1 MTQGPEAPLP
11 GLFFPAHLPQTG
23 LNAKGP
29 QMEPTRKP
37 LPPKAQPDRPA
48 MRPATVAL
56 DGGLEPNPITGA
68 IQPDI
73 SMSVNNLFTPG
84 SAGFSAEGADLADL
98 PFLYARWT
106 NPTTRA
112 LEARL
117 AALEGAED
125 ALTTATGVAAIA
137 ATFLGLLKSGDHLV
151 ISEVCYAGAFE
162 LATRILPDLGIEV
175 TPVNLSDLAATRAAL
190 RPNTRLI
197 HAESPCNPILRLT
210 DLAALSALA
219 HEAGALL
226 SVDSTLATPV
236 ITRPL
241 NHGVDLVIHSLTK
254 FMNGHG
260 DALGGAVIGRKDLI
274 AHLRARSGVYLGAT
288 LSAQNAWLI
297 LRGLDTLYPR
307 IRTASANAAR
317 LADWLE
323 AHPKVTRVIYPGLE
337 SHPQHALAAQ
347 QMALPGGM
355 IAFQTADTE
364 AMSRQL
370 ADRLHII
377 HYAFSLGHQRSIC
390 VLIPTA
396 EIQASTFRMEGEAL
410 ARYRNWAGDGLFRL
424 SVGLEDPDDLIED
437 LGRALG

>member
-1 MTQGPEAPLP
+1 MLTRG
-11 GLFFPAHLPQTG
+11 H
-23 LNAKGP
+23 KGP
-29 QMEPTRKP
+29 LMELFQKP
-37 LPPKAQPDRPA
+37 NPARPRDA
-48 MRPATVAL
+48 MSDLRPATTAL
-56 DGGLEPNPITGA
+56 NGGLVPNPVTGA

-84 SAGFSAEGADLADL
+84 TAGFSAEGADLADL

-137 ATFLGLLKSGDHLV
+137 ATFLGLLKAGDHLIV
-151 ISEVCYAGAFE
+151 SEVCYAGAFE

-175 TPVNLSDLAATRAAL
+175 TPVNLSDLDATRAAL

-241 NHGVDLVIHSLTK
+241 DLGVDLVIHSLTK

-260 DALGGAVIGRKDLI
+260 DALGGAVIGRKELI
-274 AHLRARSGVYLGAT
+274 AALRARSGVYLGAT

-317 LADWLE
+317 LAGWLE
-323 AHPKVTRVIYPGLE
+323 AHPAVTRVIYPGLP
-337 SHPQHALAAQ
+337 SHPQHALAQA

-355 IAFQTADTE
+355 IVFQTADPQ
-364 AMSRQL
+364 AMSHQL
-370 ADRLHII
+370 ADRLQII

-390 VLIPTA
+390 VLIPTE
-396 EIQASTFRMEGEAL
+396 EIQTSTFRMQGPAL
-410 ARYRNWAGDGLFRL
+410 ARYRDWAGDGLFRL
-424 SVGLEDPDDLIED
+424 SVGLEDPEDLIED
-437 LGRALG
+437 LARALG

>member
-1 MTQGPEAPLP
+1 
-11 GLFFPAHLPQTG
+11 
-23 LNAKGP
+23 
-29 QMEPTRKP
+29 MELTHSP
-37 LPPKAQPDRPA
+37 LPPKAPTDRPA
-48 MRPATVAL
+48 LRPATAAL
-56 DGGLEPNPITGA
+56 DGGLVPNPATGA

-73 SMSVNNLFTPG
+73 SMSVNNIFIPG

-125 ALTTATGVAAIA
+125 ALATATGVAAIA
-137 ATFLGLLKSGDHLV
+137 ATFLGLLKAGDHLL

-162 LATRILPDLGIEV
+162 LATRILPDLGIQV
-175 TPVNLSDLAATRAAL
+175 TAVNLSDLAATRAAL

-210 DLAALSALA
+210 DLTALSALA

-241 NHGVDLVIHSLTK
+241 EHGGDLVIHSLTK

-260 DALGGAVIGRKDLI
+260 DALGGAVIGRKELI
-274 AHLRARSGVYLGAT
+274 ARLRARSGVYLGAT

-297 LRGLDTLYPR
+297 LRGLDTLFPR
-307 IRTASANAAR
+307 LRTASANAVR
-317 LADWLE
+317 LAAWLE
-323 AHPKVTRVIYPGLE
+323 AHPKVTRVIYPGLK
-337 SHPQHALAAQ
+337 SHPQHDLVAR

-355 IAFQTADTE
+355 IAFQVADPE
-364 AMSRQL
+364 AMSHQL
-370 ADRLHII
+370 AERLRII

-410 ARYRNWAGDGLFRL
+410 TRYRDWAGDGLFRL

-437 LGRALG
+437 LAQALT

>member
-1 MTQGPEAPLP
+1 MELFQKPEPAKPRKTAPAL
-11 GLFFPAHLPQTG
+11 
-23 LNAKGP
+23 
-29 QMEPTRKP
+29 
-37 LPPKAQPDRPA
+37 
-48 MRPATVAL
+48 RPATAAL
-56 DGGLEPNPITGA
+56 NGGLMPNPVTGA

-73 SMSVNNLFTPG
+73 SMSVNNVFAPG
-84 SAGFSAEGADLADL
+84 SAGFSAEGADLGEL

-137 ATFLGLLKSGDHLV
+137 ATFLGLLKSGDHLIV
-151 ISEVCYAGAFE
+151 SEVCYAGAFE

-175 TPVNLSDLAATRAAL
+175 TPVNLSDLEATRAAL

-210 DLAALSALA
+210 DLAALASLA

-241 NHGVDLVIHSLTK
+241 DLGVDLVIHSLTK

-260 DALGGAVIGRKDLI
+260 DALGGAVIGRKALI
-274 AHLRARSGVYLGAT
+274 SALRARSGVYLGAT

-307 IRTASANAAR
+307 IRTASANAQR
-317 LADWLE
+317 LAGWLE
-323 AHPKVTRVIYPGLE
+323 AHPKITRVIYPGLP
-337 SHPQHALAAQ
+337 SHPQYTLAQA

-355 IAFQTADTE
+355 IAFQASDPQ
-364 AMSRQL
+364 AMSHQL
-370 ADRLHII
+370 ADRLQII

-390 VLIPTA
+390 VLIPT
-396 EIQASTFRMEGEAL
+396 EDIQTSTFRMQGPAL
-410 ARYRNWAGDGLFRL
+410 ARYRDWAGDGLFRL
-424 SVGLEDPDDLIED
+424 SVGLEDAEDLIED
-437 LGRALG
+437 LARALG

>member
-1 MTQGPEAPLP
+1 
-11 GLFFPAHLPQTG
+11 
-23 LNAKGP
+23 
-29 QMEPTRKP
+29 MELTRKP
-37 LPPKAQPDRPA
+37 LPPRPQNPA
-48 MRPATVAL
+48 PKMRPATLAL
-56 DGGLEPNPITGA
+56 DGGLVPNPMTGA

-73 SMSVNNLFTPG
+73 SMSVNNVFAPG

-98 PFLYARWT
+98 PYLYARWT

-112 LEARL
+112 LETRL

-125 ALTTATGVAAIA
+125 ALATATGVAAIA
-137 ATFLGLLKSGDHLV
+137 ATFLGLLKAGDHLIV
-151 ISEVCYAGAFE
+151 SEVCYAGAFE
-162 LATRILPDLGIEV
+162 LATRILPDLGIQV
-175 TPVNLSDLAATRAAL
+175 TAVNLSDLAATRAAL

-210 DLAALSALA
+210 DLAALATLA

-241 NHGVDLVIHSLTK
+241 EHRVDLVIHSLTK

-260 DALGGAVIGRKDLI
+260 DALGGAVIGRKELI
-274 AHLRARSGVYLGAT
+274 ARLRARAGVYLGAT
-288 LSAQNAWLI
+288 LSAHNAWLI

-307 IRTASANAAR
+307 LRTASDNAQR
-317 LADWLE
+317 LAAWLE
-323 AHPKVTRVIYPGLE
+323 AQPCIARVTYPGLA
-337 SHPQHALAAQ
+337 SHPQHALARR

-355 IAFQTADTE
+355 IAFQVTNPD
-364 AMSRQL
+364 AMAGQL
-370 ADRLHII
+370 ADRLRII

-410 ARYRNWAGDGLFRL
+410 ARYRDWAGDGVFRL
-424 SVGLEDPDDLIED
+424 SVGLEDPEDLIED
-437 LGRALG
+437 LAQALGV

>member
-1 MTQGPEAPLP
+1 
-11 GLFFPAHLPQTG
+11 
-23 LNAKGP
+23 
-29 QMEPTRKP
+29 MELTRKP
-37 LPPKAQPDRPA
+37 LPPKPQTAAPN
-48 MRPATVAL
+48 MRPATLAL
-56 DGGLEPNPITGA
+56 DGGLVPNPVTGA

-73 SMSVNNLFTPG
+73 SMSVNNVFAPG

-112 LEARL
+112 LETRL

-125 ALTTATGVAAIA
+125 ALCTATGVAAIA
-137 ATFLGLLKSGDHLV
+137 ATFLGLLKAGDHLI
-151 ISEVCYAGAFE
+151 ISEVCYAGAYE
-162 LATRILPDLGIEV
+162 LATRILPDLGIQV
-175 TPVNLSDLAATRAAL
+175 TAVNLSDLAATRAAL

-210 DLAALSALA
+210 DLAALATLA

-241 NHGVDLVIHSLTK
+241 EHGVDLVIHSLTK

-260 DALGGAVIGRKDLI
+260 DALGGAVIGRKELI
-274 AHLRARSGVYLGAT
+274 ARLRARSGVYLGAT
-288 LSAQNAWLI
+288 LSAHNAWLI

-307 IRTASANAAR
+307 LRTASQNAQR
-317 LADWLE
+317 LAEWLE
-323 AHPKVTRVIYPGLE
+323 AQPGITRVTYPGLA
-337 SHPQHALAAQ
+337 SHPQNALARS

-355 IAFQTADTE
+355 IAFQVANPE
-364 AMSRQL
+364 AMAQQL
-370 ADRLHII
+370 ADRLRII

-396 EIQASTFRMEGEAL
+396 DIQASTFRMEGAAL
-410 ARYRNWAGDGLFRL
+410 ARYRDWAGEGVFRL
-424 SVGLEDPDDLIED
+424 SVGLEDPEDLIED
-437 LGRALG
+437 LAQALGV

>member
-1 MTQGPEAPLP
+1 MLTRG
-11 GLFFPAHLPQTG
+11 H
-23 LNAKGP
+23 KGP
-29 QMEPTRKP
+29 LMELFQKP
-37 LPPKAQPDRPA
+37 NPARPRDA
-48 MRPATVAL
+48 MSDLRPATTAL
-56 DGGLEPNPITGA
+56 NGGLVPNPVTGA

-84 SAGFSAEGADLADL
+84 TAGFSAEGADLADL

-137 ATFLGLLKSGDHLV
+137 ATFLGLLKAGDHLIV
-151 ISEVCYAGAFE
+151 SEVCYAGAFE

-175 TPVNLSDLAATRAAL
+175 SPVNLSDLDATRAAL

-241 NHGVDLVIHSLTK
+241 DLGVDLVIHSLTK

-260 DALGGAVIGRKDLI
+260 DALGGAVIGRKELI
-274 AHLRARSGVYLGAT
+274 AALRARSGVYLGAT

-317 LADWLE
+317 LAGWLE
-323 AHPKVTRVIYPGLE
+323 AHPAVTRVIYPGLP
-337 SHPQHALAAQ
+337 SHPQHALAQA

-355 IAFQTADTE
+355 IVFQTADPQ
-364 AMSRQL
+364 AMSHQL
-370 ADRLHII
+370 ADRLQII

-390 VLIPTA
+390 VLIPTE
-396 EIQASTFRMEGEAL
+396 EIQTSTFRMQGPAL
-410 ARYRNWAGDGLFRL
+410 ARYRDWAGDGLFRL
-424 SVGLEDPDDLIED
+424 SVGLEDPEDLIED
-437 LGRALG
+437 LARALG

>member
-1 MTQGPEAPLP
+1 
-11 GLFFPAHLPQTG
+11 
-23 LNAKGP
+23 
-29 QMEPTRKP
+29 MELTYSP
-37 LPPKAQPDRPA
+37 LPPKVPTDRPA
-48 MRPATVAL
+48 LRPATAAL
-56 DGGLEPNPITGA
+56 DGGLVPNSVTGA

-73 SMSVNNLFTPG
+73 SMSVNNVFTPG

-125 ALTTATGVAAIA
+125 ALATATGVAAIA
-137 ATFLGLLKSGDHLV
+137 ATFLGLLKAGDHLV

-175 TPVNLSDLAATRAAL
+175 TAVNLSDLAATRAAL

-197 HAESPCNPILRLT
+197 HSESPCNPILRLT

-241 NHGVDLVIHSLTK
+241 EHGVDLVIHSLTK

-260 DALGGAVIGRKDLI
+260 DALGGAVIGRKELI
-274 AHLRARSGVYLGAT
+274 ARLRARSGVYLGAT

-297 LRGLDTLYPR
+297 LRGLDTLFPR
-307 IRTASANAAR
+307 LRTASANAAR
-317 LADWLE
+317 LAAWLE
-323 AHPKVTRVIYPGLE
+323 AHPKVARVIYPGLE
-337 SHPQHALAAQ
+337 SHPQHDLVTR

-355 IAFQTADTE
+355 IAFQVADPE

-370 ADRLHII
+370 AARLRII

-410 ARYRNWAGDGLFRL
+410 ARYHDWAGDGLFRL

-437 LGRALG
+437 LAQALT